1 MATQGTVMPE
11 QFAPRVLLVDDEP
24 AIRGLLS
31 SRLEEAGLEAQQAE
45 DGIDGLVKLRTIL
58 PHVIISDIEM
68 PRMSGIEFIS
78 VVRRRFPQIPVIV
91 ISSVSPFDLPQEAK
105 PDVWFEK
112 GAINIPELLET
123 IHDLAR
129 KTAERPYAPQ
139 AGYTP
144 LRTQRDGPGFLVLTC
159 TDCLRSFKLANDPET
174 KTDERTAICI
184 YCQARLPLLMESS
197 EPN

>member
-1 MATQGTVMPE
+1 MPE
-11 QFAPRVLLVDDEP
+11 TLAPRVLLVDDEP

-31 SRLEEAGLEAQQAE
+31 VRLEEAGFEAQQAQ
-45 DGIDGLVKLRTIL
+45 DGIEGLVKLRTIL

-78 VVRRRFPQIPVIV
+78 VVRKRFPHISVIV
-91 ISSVSPFDLPQEAK
+91 SSSASPSDLPQETK
-105 PDVWFEK
+105 PDVRFEK
-112 GAINIPELLET
+112 GAINILKLLET

-139 AGYTP
+139 VGDTP
-144 LRTQRDGPGFLVLTC
+144 LRTQRDGFGYLVLTC
-159 TDCLRSFKLANDPET
+159 TDCLRSFKVNHDPENQ
-174 KTDERTAICI
+174 TDEGNAICI